1 MQKMKPNMEC
11 EICGEDCR
19 CGLSAQAHD
28 ASAGVADAADLS
40 EQEFEA
46 SLAAETNAAA
56 ATPRTGTDSTA
67 TPAEMESENPAIEL
81 AAGMEERP
89 LVAPSGTTDASAR
102 TGPEVDPEAW
112 RNEVAARLQH
122 YRSRHKAKPPRYPS
136 LWLQFE
142 DEPAPPP
149 VIREAV
155 ARDEFADR
163 NSTRPPE
170 MSDTAARS
178 QDAVAAAKVLAFPRS
193 SSAPQARPQELAD
206 PVPSQPRILEAPE
219 TPAPPPALGGIL
231 IGAVDD
237 EGRRGGEEARVRP
250 ASVRRRLLALMV
262 DGLTVVSAFA
272 LAAEIFW
279 RITRIRPPLAQL
291 MGLGLIGPVVLWAV
305 YQYLLVVYAGKTPGL
320 WLASLEMVGLDGS
333 AVTRSQRRWRVL
345 ASFLSLASLG
355 LGYVWA
361 LMEADSLSWHDRMSG
376 TCLVLKPDW
385 QAQ

>member
-1 MQKMKPNMEC
+1 M
-11 EICGEDCR
+11 
-19 CGLSAQAHD
+19 
-28 ASAGVADAADLS
+28 S
-40 EQEFEA
+40 EQKFEA

-56 ATPRTGTDSTA
+56 STSPTGADFTA
-67 TPAEMESENPAIEL
+67 TPAEMEGENPAMEL
-81 AAGMEERP
+81 AAAAEERP
-89 LVAPSGTTDASAR
+89 LTAPSGTTDAAAR

-136 LWLQFE
+136 LWLQFA
-142 DEPAPPP
+142 DEPPPASPP

-163 NSTRPPE
+163 NSTRSPE

-193 SSAPQARPQELAD
+193 SATPQARPQELAD

-219 TPAPPPALGGIL
+219 IPAQPPALGGIL
-231 IGAVDD
+231 IGAAHD
-237 EGRRGGEEARVRP
+237 EGRRGGEDARVRP

-291 MGLGLIGPVVLWAV
+291 TVLGTVGPVVLWAV

-361 LMEADSLSWHDRMSG
+361 LMEADSFSWHDRMSG

-385 QAQ
+385 QAH